1 MGGRP
6 AVFLDRDGTIT
17 VERGHVTRP
26 EDLELLDG
34 AAGAVRALNDAG
46 VLAVLVSNQSGVA
59 RGLMTEDDLA
69 VVHGRL
75 EGLLREGGARLDAAY
90 YCPYFAGGSVPRY
103 TRDDPCRKPGT
114 GMVER
119 AVREL
124 AVDLASSWLVG
135 DSLTDLETADR
146 AGVPGILVLT
156 GKGRSELAAARAR
169 GRAVERAEPDLAAAV
184 RSILLAAR
192 TDGAEGGRHDAP

>member
-34 AAGAVRALNDAG
+34 AAAAVRALNDAG
-46 VLAVLVSNQSGVA
+46 FLAVVVSNQSGVA

-69 VVHGRL
+69 GIHRRL
-75 EGLLREGGARLDAAY
+75 EDLLRARGARLDAAY
-90 YCPYFAGGSVPRY
+90 YCPYFTGGSVPRY

-119 AVREL
+119 AAREL
-124 AVDLASSWLVG
+124 AVDLDASWVVG
-135 DSLTDLETADR
+135 DSLSDVEMADR

-169 GRAVERAEPDLAAAV
+169 GGPLPRSEPDLRAAVSAILAAAP
-184 RSILLAAR
+184 RAAK
-192 TDGAEGGRHDAP
+192 GGPDAG

>member
-1 MGGRP
+1 MGGRT

-34 AAGAVRALNDAG
+34 AADAVRALNDAG
-46 VLAVLVSNQSGVA
+46 VLAVLASNQSGVA

-69 VVHGRL
+69 RVHRRL
-75 EGLLREGGARLDAAY
+75 EELLRERGARLDGAY
-90 YCPYFAGGSVPRY
+90 YCPYYAGGSVPRY

-114 GMVER
+114 GMLER

-124 AVDLASSWLVG
+124 AIGLASSWLVG
-135 DSLTDLETADR
+135 DSLTDIETADR
-146 AGVPGILVLT
+146 AGIPGILVLT
-156 GKGRSELAAARAR
+156 GKGRSELARAPGR
-169 GRAVERAEPDLAAAV
+169 GRPVPRSEPDLAAAV
-184 RSILLAAR
+184 RTILLATHPAE
-192 TDGAEGGRHDAP
+192 TEGGHDAP